1 MSGSRNQAYLN
12 TRVSI
17 MATQLFSPVVVAGLA
32 ECSLEAVGRRFDLAA
47 ILDQGLS
54 PRAKNRAVEQ
64 ALVTTLLSELCTLI
78 RPMEPAER
86 ALVLNWGR
94 KFALFNLKT
103 LIRGKL
109 YNVDAKEIQGNLYQL
124 PPQVMLPIQELLRTE
139 NVLELLRQ
147 LEQGPYRFIAQQA
160 REVYEQK
167 REPFALE
174 TTIDQLY
181 YASLARQVRQFHDS
195 EQRPLQLVV
204 GALLDQ
210 IDLLWLLRFRF
221 AYGLTP
227 SETFYQLVPSFRL
240 LHRERLLQLVNLD
253 SLERVLDALPEPLNS
268 LLAGSPNLIEVQKR
282 IGRYTA
288 REARRVLR
296 HSTSGV
302 ARSLAYLMLREMDL
316 FLLFALAQGKIL
328 ELPMDVVSI
337 AVELADPNCP
347 MPGRA

>member
-1 MSGSRNQAYLN
+1 MSGSRSQAYLN

-17 MATQLFSPVVVAGLA
+17 LATQLFSPIVVAGLA
-32 ECSLEAVGRRFDLAA
+32 EGSLEAVSQRFDLPA

-54 PRAKNRAVEQ
+54 PRAKNRAIEQ
-64 ALVTTLLSELCTLI
+64 ALITTLLSELCILI

-109 YNVDAKEIQGNLYQL
+109 YNLDPKEIQENLYQL

-147 LEQGPYRFIAQQA
+147 LEEGPYRFIAHQA

-240 LHRERLLQLVNLD
+240 LHRERLLDLVNLD
-253 SLERVLDALPEPLNS
+253 SLDRVLDALPEPLND
-268 LLAGSPNLIEVQKR
+268 LLAGSHSLIEVQKR
-282 IGRYTA
+282 VGRYAA

-296 HSTSGV
+296 HSPSGV

-316 FLLFALAQGKIL
+316 FLLFALTQGKIL

-337 AVELADPNCP
+337 AVELADPTCP
-347 MPGRA
+347 VVGRR